1 MPLKNKGFT
10 LIEVLVA
17 ATILFAVIAMVS
29 LLFRTAYVASAKA
42 QQRVEQAGVLPTL
55 LQLVQSDLRAKTNG
69 NLTELTGEGLIW
81 QLPYQ
86 WQANLLEFK
95 APVDKFDAEMGITD
109 KYAPRYQLWQ
119 VNLLLGSGKS
129 ALDYHYT
136 EFSWVN

>member
-29 LLFRTAYVASAKA
+29 LLYRTAYVSSEKA
-42 QQRVEQAGVLPTL
+42 QLRIEQAGVLPAL
-55 LQLVQSDLRAKTNG
+55 LELVQNELRINVSPSV
-69 NLTELTGEGLIW
+69 TELTGEGLIW

-86 WQANLLEFK
+86 WQANLQEFK
-95 APVDKFDAEMGITD
+95 APVVRFDAETGITEE
-109 KYAPRYQLWQ
+109 YAPRYQLWQ
-119 VNLLLGSGKS
+119 VDLLLGSGKS

>member
-17 ATILFAVIAMVS
+17 ATILFAVI
-29 LLFRTAYVASAKA
+29 
-42 QQRVEQAGVLPTL
+42 
-55 LQLVQSDLRAKTNG
+55 DLRAKANG
-69 NLTELTGEGLIW
+69 NVTDLTGAGLIW

-95 APVDKFDAEMGITD
+95 APVDKFDPEAGTSD

-136 EFSWVN
+136 EFSWIN